1 MAVVLP
7 LAWLALRLCLR
18 FFLGYY
24 PCVGFAVC
32 VFCRR
37 VSFPIFL
44 GGSIRSV
51 IEPSGF
57 SKGSVWKSV

>member
-24 PCVGFAVC
+24 PCVEFAGC
-32 VFCRR
+32 VFCKK
-37 VSFPIFL
+37 VFFPIF
-44 GGSIRSV
+44 GGLAFVRL
-51 IEPSGF
+51 
-57 SKGSVWKSV
+57 